1 MYGNKE
7 GNSIKERKQKKKIE
21 GNEERNK
28 KKDILRIGSRIYM
41 EMIRVH
47 MMDQEDET
55 RSV

>member
-1 MYGNKE
+1 MYGNKN
-7 GNSIKERKQKKKIE
+7 GNSIKEWKQKKKIE